1 MAPLWDRSMNLA
13 AILMG
18 AAAVTSASA
27 QSFHVDFGSFALGFG
42 VPSSGYGAAA
52 NAAGHW
58 NLVDSDQLGSGVFT
72 TPPLRTTANAS
83 SGVVLELDP
92 LGGRFFPF
100 EENAPLT
107 TGDDQRL
114 LDDCCYTLGDSELR
128 FRGLAAGVYQVLT
141 YALAPDDATFRTGV
155 AVSGSPDPLQ
165 SVGGDFSQGFVRG
178 VTHAEHEVELG
189 PGSTLVVRI
198 SVLSGI
204 DSINGIQVLQLGR
217 LVGTTTC
224 AGVPNSTGAAAT
236 LTTIGSDELFLNQL
250 ELRARGLPAQA
261 TTLFLTS
268 ASQGSLP
275 NAGGGQGTLCLGQ
288 NIGRFN
294 GPGQVQSSGAG
305 GIATLQLDL
314 TAHPTATGIVSIQV
328 GETWHFQAWYRDSSG
343 GAATSNLSS
352 ARSVTFL

>member
-155 AVSGSPDPLQ
+155 AVSGSLDPLQ

-178 VTHAEHEVELG
+178 VTDSEHT
-189 PGSTLVVRI
+189 P
-198 SVLSGI
+198 LSE
-204 DSINGIQVLQLGR
+204 
-217 LVGTTTC
+217 
-224 AGVPNSTGAAAT
+224 AAFDRRV
-236 LTTIGSDELFLNQL
+236 S
-250 ELRARGLPAQA
+250 
-261 TTLFLTS
+261 
-268 ASQGSLP
+268 
-275 NAGGGQGTLCLGQ
+275 TLCLQ
-288 NIGRFN
+288 MRPMLHVRMKSP
-294 GPGQVQSSGAG
+294 GPCR
-305 GIATLQLDL
+305 LQAPPYL
-314 TAHPTATGIVSIQV
+314 PQ
-328 GETWHFQAWYRDSSG
+328 GET
-343 GAATSNLSS
+343 
-352 ARSVTFL
+352 